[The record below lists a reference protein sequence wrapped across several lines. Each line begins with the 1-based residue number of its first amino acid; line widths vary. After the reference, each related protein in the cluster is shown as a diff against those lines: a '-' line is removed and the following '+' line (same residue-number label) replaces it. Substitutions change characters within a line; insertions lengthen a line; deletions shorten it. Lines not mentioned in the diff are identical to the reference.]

1 MKRNIII
8 ASVLLVLAVAAYF
21 FIFQNDDNEDPIPDV
36 SHIKTPIKIDR
47 FDQDF
52 FAVDTNNLSVGL
64 VNLEKKYPL
73 MFRAYTEILNDRR
86 YENPSSELILGGFL
100 KSPYT
105 RQLNDTVQIVYK
117 DLGDVE
123 KELSSAFQFFKYYF
137 PKKNIPQVAAMVSE
151 YSFGGMTYGDSLLV
165 IGFDCYLGKNHS
177 GYQAIGVPSYQSRS
191 FDKTHLATRTMEV
204 LIKNFSNIDESNAG
218 KRLIDIM
225 VDNGKKLYI
234 LDKIMPYTQDSV
246 IFDYPKSSLDW
257 CKKNE
262 ILTWSY
268 ILNEK
273 LLFSERK
280 MDWDKLVNPSPMG
293 TVKMPTESP
302 GRVGN
307 WIGYNIVKAY
317 MRKFPET
324 TFEQLLAQ
332 KDAQKIL
339 DSSKYKPKR
348 N

>member
-1 MKRNIII
+1 MI
-8 ASVLLVLAVAAYF
+8 
-21 FIFQNDDNEDPIPDV
+21 
-36 SHIKTPIKIDR
+36 
-47 FDQDF
+47 
-52 FAVDTNNLSVGL
+52 
-64 VNLEKKYPL
+64 
-73 MFRAYTEILNDRR
+73 
-86 YENPSSELILGGFL
+86 
-100 KSPYT
+100 
-105 RQLNDTVQIVYK
+105 
-117 DLGDVE
+117 
-123 KELSSAFQFFKYYF
+123 
-137 PKKNIPQVAAMVSE
+137 
-151 YSFGGMTYGDSLLV
+151 
-165 IGFDCYLGKNHS
+165 
-177 GYQAIGVPSYQSRS
+177 
-191 FDKTHLATRTMEV
+191 
-204 LIKNFSNIDESNAG
+204 
-218 KRLIDIM
+218 
-225 VDNGKKLYI
+225 DNGKKLYI